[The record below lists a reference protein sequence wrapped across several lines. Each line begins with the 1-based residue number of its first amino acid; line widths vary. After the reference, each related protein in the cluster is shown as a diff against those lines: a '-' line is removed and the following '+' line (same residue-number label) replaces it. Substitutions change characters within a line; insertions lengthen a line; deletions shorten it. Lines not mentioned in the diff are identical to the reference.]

1 MDGKAVW
8 AATGTV
14 VRKYLRGKEV
24 CSLSRPVITSVSHR
38 MKGLDGFESVRGTSD
53 ILAHLWLTTPGFV

>member
-24 CSLSRPVITSVSHR
+24 HRSLGSEITPISHR
-38 MKGLDGFESVRGTSD
+38 MKGLNGFKP
-53 ILAHLWLTTPGFV
+53 I